1 MAQINEIDIA
11 GMEGNMQAQP
21 RVFAH
26 DAISLTIPNGDTR
39 YEVWVDIFNAISTVT
54 PPTPAAGDEVRVLQ
68 RGACLYV
75 GGEGDVVVE
84 MESGSKVT
92 FAGVAAGSF
101 LPIQV
106 TKVYSIADG
115 TTASNILALF

>member
-26 DAISLTIPNGDTR
+26 DAISLTIPTGQNA
-39 YEVWVDIFNAISTVT
+39 YVYIFNVASTET
-54 PPTPAAGDEVRVLQ
+54 PPTPTAGDEVRVLQ

-75 GGEGDVVVE
+75 GGQGDVVVE
-84 MESGSKVT
+84 MESGSKVK

-106 TKVYSIADG
+106 TKVYSSTDG
-115 TTASNILALF
+115 TTATQVLALF